1 MESFESSSKTLWKL
15 FCCLSELDSAL
26 SKSKLG
32 SCYLLTSSK
41 ILYKVLNI
49 FHYPAS
55 PVRPVRSADGR
66 RWRKVFCLL
75 RIISSL
81 TTDQPVAWQAVYT
94 DLFLGLLMSILLL
107 SQVNC
112 CPGSMLSYS
121 AVNLAAP
128 SVLSSSI

>member
-49 FHYPAS
+49 FHYPAR
-55 PVRPVRSADGR
+55 PVRPARSADGR
-66 RWRKVFCLL
+66 RWRNKSFLFAEDYCE
-75 RIISSL
+75 S
-81 TTDQPVAWQAVYT
+81 DQPVAWQAVYT